1 MKKKKKNYFTGY
13 NKATTMSGNR
23 TELVLSMIS
32 KAISDI
38 DDGMSQSCNHIEEA
52 LLMRINDL
60 KNRQERSADKGYGI
74 NLDYL
79 RKRSTPLLEDVD
91 KELTYKKRYAALV
104 VLNITAHYGY
114 ACVALEKI
122 LNSIR
127 QVIVE
132 NFNERTKKEDSIITF
147 RPHTLGAIR
156 PPDPSQVI
164 LGIEKKLESLNIPI
178 CLDSA
183 AISAALEAITNE
195 TEEFR
200 RENSINNAFDTISVE
215 HDLEPVSR
223 VVEITGNTRKEVI
236 REDTPVDYNISISSL
251 VSQRPA
257 QHGVDWRPTS
267 SSSGEWSY
275 PFENLWGDNKI
286 TVKTLSA
293 ILTKMVI
300 PNIELSNFLLY
311 MCNHIR
317 AVIKSVKIILFN
329 GGKNN
334 DYFEDKKFSDWCVW
348 FDLYNKLEW
357 FMLAA
362 RYVIFLHSKKEMFL
376 EEEDDNQ
383 NCSLSL
389 LAAAAESTPPNLLV
403 HDWVQENLFSWP
415 SKNKT
420 ETISTELLL
429 SLGLRTS
436 PGARHLIFGTIN
448 RGGYAITNRIS
459 TGSANFCTRI
469 LLGRAL
475 DEEDAGTK
483 MLVSVAEEKV
493 YGKRKRSD
501 VNDEDYLLGVLPAD
515 YIKNSNSIES
525 CTTTTTASPFVSNP
539 TYYLK
544 KIWNMETH
552 NANSSAVLKR
562 ENTAII
568 SAVLESVGPLMFD
581 SGGGE
586 WACLRLL
593 GCCQAPA
600 LIHRVWVSALKEW
613 VGNSSVI
620 FKRSKSMAEK
630 ICEKTKDLD
639 LTKTN
644 ASSEITHFMSAAI
657 NDIQDS
663 NYACSLAAENALW
676 ATSVW
681 KKTTTA
687 VLTHLSLF
695 PDHGHFK

>member
-1 MKKKKKNYFTGY
+1 M
-13 NKATTMSGNR
+13 AGNR

-38 DDGMSQSCNHIEEA
+38 DDGMSQSCSRIEEA
-52 LLMRINDL
+52 LSMRINDL
-60 KNRQERSADKGYGI
+60 ENRQERTAVTDKGYGI

-122 LNSIR
+122 LHSIR
-127 QVIVE
+127 QVVVD
-132 NFNERTKKEDSIITF
+132 NFNERTKKEDAVITF

-156 PPDPSQVI
+156 PPDPSHVI
-164 LGIEKKLESLNIPI
+164 LELEKKLKSLETPI

-183 AISAALEAITNE
+183 DVSAALEALTNE
-195 TEEFR
+195 AEDFR
-200 RENSINNAFDTISVE
+200 RENSINNAFDMVSVE
-215 HDLEPVSR
+215 QDLEQVSR
-223 VVEITGNTRKEVI
+223 VVEITGDTRKKVI
-236 REDTPVDYNISISSL
+236 TEDTWADYSNIGSSL
-251 VSQRPA
+251 VSQRPV
-257 QHGVDWRPTS
+257 QHGVDWRPPPPS
-267 SSSGEWSY
+267 SSSDGWSY

-286 TVKTLSA
+286 TIKTLSTV
-293 ILTKMVI
+293 LTKTVI

-317 AVIKSVKIILFN
+317 AVIKSVKIILFS
-329 GGKNN
+329 GGKNR
-334 DYFEDKKFSDWCVW
+334 DYFEDKPFSDWCVW
-348 FDLYNKLEW
+348 LDLYTKLEW

-376 EEEDDNQ
+376 EEEDSNQ
-383 NCSLSL
+383 KCSLGL
-389 LAAAAESTPPNLLV
+389 LAAATESIPPNLLV
-403 HDWVQENLFSWP
+403 CEWVQENLFSWP
-415 SKNKT
+415 GTNKT

-436 PGARHLIFGTIN
+436 PGASHSIFETIN
-448 RGGYAITNRIS
+448 QGDYAITNRIS
-459 TGSANFCTRI
+459 TGSATFCTRI

-483 MLVSVAEEKV
+483 MMVTATTEEKV
-493 YGKRKRSD
+493 YGKGSGD
-501 VNDEDYLLGVLPAD
+501 NDDDYYFLGVLPTEN
-515 YIKNSNSIES
+515 INNNSIES
-525 CTTTTTASPFVSNP
+525 CITVVTASPFVSNP

-544 KIWNMETH
+544 KIWNMESH
-552 NANSSAVLKR
+552 SASAVSKR
-562 ENTAII
+562 ENAAIAA
-568 SAVLESVGPLMFD
+568 AVLAKCGPLMFD
-581 SGGGE
+581 GGGGE

-600 LIHRVWVSALKEW
+600 LIHRVWESALKGWGDNKPE
-613 VGNSSVI
+613 VL
-620 FKRSKSMAEK
+620 SKSLADNM
-630 ICEKTKDLD
+630 CEKTKRMDLM
-639 LTKTN
+639 KTN
-644 ASSEITHFMSAAI
+644 ASSEIINFMSGAI

-663 NYACSLAAENALW
+663 NNTSSLAAENALW

-681 KKTTTA
+681 KKATTS
-687 VLTHLSLF
+687 VLAHLSLF
-695 PDHGHFK
+695 PDEKREVGS